1 MMKQLIHIVEPFDV
15 AWSGSSQRALALWN
29 LLHDHADVRIWAH
42 GSVDPCYRDYSISQI
57 SGDVAPVGGTL
68 IIVGGYYAPGPW
80 LERGNFRRVIVTFN
94 VPEYGPLFRLLG
106 RIREAALPTVE
117 LVFASSLLREIAALD
132 GLIEPSPISLSAF
145 TPMEEALPGP
155 FTVGRLSRDR
165 EFKHH
170 EDDPSLYR
178 MLGLQGHRVRI
189 MGGTCLDPHL
199 GVDRC
204 GIELLPAGALPA
216 ADFLRT
222 LDCFFYRNHPSFLES
237 FGRVVLEAMA
247 CGLPVVCER
256 RGGYIEWIRDGENGF
271 LFETQEQA
279 WGMLQ
284 TLSHDRALRRAI
296 GAAARR
302 TIEDLYGAA
311 ASSRLRAWYLGSAN
325 RSRFP
330 VSAEKIQ
337 QHH

>member
-1 MMKQLIHIVEPFDV
+1 MKQLVHIVEPFDV

-29 LLHDHADVRIWAH
+29 LLRDHGKVRLWAH
-42 GSVDPCYRDYSISQI
+42 GNVDPCYGEYSILQI
-57 SGDVAPVGGTL
+57 SGDVAPDGGTL

-80 LERGNFRRVIVTFN
+80 LERGDFQRVIVIFN
-94 VPEYGPLFRLLG
+94 VPEYGHLYRLLG
-106 RIREAALPTVE
+106 RIRVAKLPPAE
-117 LVFASSLLREIAALD
+117 LLFASSLLRDIAALD
-132 GLIEPSPISLSAF
+132 GLIEPSPISLAAF
-145 TPMEEALPGP
+145 TPMKEEPRRP
-155 FTVGRLSRDR
+155 FTIGRLSRDR

-178 MLGLQGHRVRI
+178 MLGLQGHRLRI
-189 MGGTCLDPHL
+189 MGGTCLEPHL
-199 GVDRC
+199 GIDRS
-204 GIELLPAGALPA
+204 GIELLAAGALPA

-256 RGGYIEWIRDGENGF
+256 RGGYVEWIRDGENGF

-279 WGMLQ
+279 WEILQ
-284 TLSHDRALRRAI
+284 ALSGDKELRQAI

-302 TIEDLYGAA
+302 TMEEVYGEMP
-311 ASSRLRAWYLGSAN
+311 RTRFRAWYLGYANTPPVAGSPASA
-325 RSRFP
+325 
-330 VSAEKIQ
+330 A
-337 QHH
+337 